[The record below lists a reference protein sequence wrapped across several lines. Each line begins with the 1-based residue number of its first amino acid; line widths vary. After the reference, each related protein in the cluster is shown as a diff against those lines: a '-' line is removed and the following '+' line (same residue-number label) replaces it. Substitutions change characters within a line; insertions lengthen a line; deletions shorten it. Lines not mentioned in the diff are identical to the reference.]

1 MSASNSID
9 RKKLTRA
16 IKLAKVHEI
25 HRLTRKMKQLK
36 AKKGTE
42 EQLQKNQRKANN
54 LVNHMD
60 IIKDFDPDHV
70 VTAILDDDVD
80 KQDDDMTRSRLLQR
94 LVNSKPIQDVYRQDA
109 ITRKTRKHSNMGSK
123 RNISARQTDVKSS
136 KQSKSSQKLESR
148 KFSDIGNKNKALK
161 SVYTSALNS
170 DSSEIGDKK
179 KNRLGQRQRQQ
190 LWIEKYG
197 KEAKC
202 LKKQNKS
209 NKIKN
214 VPREDKKRI
223 KKVETASNQESSNLH
238 PSWAASKL
246 KKQQTAAIS
255 AFQGKRTLFNDDDD
269 EN

>member
-1 MSASNSID
+1 
-9 RKKLTRA
+9 
-16 IKLAKVHEI
+16 
-25 HRLTRKMKQLK
+25 
-36 AKKGTE
+36 
-42 EQLQKNQRKANN
+42 
-54 LVNHMD
+54 
-60 IIKDFDPDHV
+60 
-70 VTAILDDDVD
+70 
-80 KQDDDMTRSRLLQR
+80 
-94 LVNSKPIQDVYRQDA
+94 
-109 ITRKTRKHSNMGSK
+109 MGSK

-136 KQSKSSQKLESR
+136 KQSKNSQKLESR

-223 KKVETASNQESSNLH
+223 KKVETASNQGTACLSTCCFPLQEVGRYYFLCFFSESSNLH

>member
-80 KQDDDMTRSRLLQR
+80 KQD
-94 LVNSKPIQDVYRQDA
+94 VYRQGMLFHLGVLYVIAKQGIQYLAMKGYSGVD
-109 ITRKTRKHSNMGSK
+109 KSP
-123 RNISARQTDVKSS
+123 AR
-136 KQSKSSQKLESR
+136 
-148 KFSDIGNKNKALK
+148 
-161 SVYTSALNS
+161 
-170 DSSEIGDKK
+170 
-179 KNRLGQRQRQQ
+179 
-190 LWIEKYG
+190 
-197 KEAKC
+197 
-202 LKKQNKS
+202 
-209 NKIKN
+209 
-214 VPREDKKRI
+214 
-223 KKVETASNQESSNLH
+223 
-238 PSWAASKL
+238 
-246 KKQQTAAIS
+246 
-255 AFQGKRTLFNDDDD
+255 
-269 EN
+269 